1 MCISPPTPVP
11 RAYIYVYCTLPSYRD
26 RVFALPA
33 FNATKYPDAEM
44 LYGWGKARADREQVV
59 GVAGGFHV
67 K

>member
-1 MCISPPTPVP
+1 M
-11 RAYIYVYCTLPSYRD
+11 PSYRD

-33 FNATKYPDAEM
+33 FNATKYPDEEM